1 MRRDA
6 IIVLALGVFAGVL
19 SIAAFA
25 PHAWAVYNSKQQC
38 VKKPQLWTYFVF
50 TLSLLTWG
58 VYACIRADWPLAIAT
73 LVQLTIVLYVST
85 CIVCA
90 RQSPN
95 HPSLVQHNGHHG
107 VETEEIF
114 CQDGFDMKEFCANDD
129 GLPPP
134 RP

>member
-6 IIVLALGVFAGVL
+6 IIVQALGLLAGML

-25 PHAWAVYNSKQQC
+25 PHAWAVYNSKQHC
-38 VKKPQLWTYFVF
+38 VKKPELWTYFVF
-50 TLSLLTWG
+50 ALSLLTWG

-73 LVQLTIVLYVST
+73 LLQLALMLYVCT

-90 RQSPN
+90 SQSPN
-95 HPSLVQHNGHHG
+95 RPSSVLHTGHHG

-114 CQDGFDMKEFCANDD
+114 CQDDFDMKEFCAHDED
-129 GLPPP
+129 LPPP
-134 RP
+134 R